1 MLFRPHIEVIGLDI
15 SERSLKAVQFARG
28 WSSKLRLKAFS
39 DIELD
44 KGIMVEGEV
53 KQSTALVEA
62 VRRLLVYPKH
72 GKFTTP
78 YVVSCLPEQKT
89 FIKLIDIPPMSKE
102 EIGQAIK
109 WEAEHHIPIP
119 IEETYWD
126 WQLIGSP
133 KPGQRMPILLGV
145 APINI
150 VESYQKVLADA
161 KLISLAQE
169 IEAGAVTRA
178 LLPTDNG
185 SPDSIMIIDLG
196 FSRTGICVWTNNT
209 IQFTVSLPLSGEKL
223 TNTIAETFNIKW
235 EEAEKTKIICGFDP
249 DKCRGSLQKIL
260 NHEVD
265 QLIKKIEETFDFY
278 KEHFPTAPPVKQI
291 MLCGGGANFKFID
304 SYLKDALGLPIIV
317 GNPWRNLK
325 STPQIFTNSA
335 LLSYTTAVGLALRVV
350 ERYYD

>member
-15 SERSLKAVQFARG
+15 SQRSLKAVQFARG
-28 WSSKLRLKAFS
+28 WSSKLKLRAFS

-44 KGIMVEGEV
+44 KGIIVEGDI
-53 KQSTALVEA
+53 KQGAALTEA
-62 VRRLLVYPKH
+62 VKRLLAYPKY
-72 GKFTTP
+72 GKFNTP

-89 FIKLIDIPPMSKE
+89 FIKLVDIPPMSKE

-119 IEETYWD
+119 IEETYMD
-126 WQLIGSP
+126 WQLIGKP
-133 KPGQRMPILLGV
+133 APGQRLPVLLGV
-145 APINI
+145 APKGI

-161 KLISLAQE
+161 GLINLAQE
-169 IEAGAVTRA
+169 IEAEAVTRA
-178 LLPTDNG
+178 LLPID
-185 SPDSIMIIDLG
+185 DSSQDTIMIVDLG
-196 FSRTGICVWTNNT
+196 FSRTSICLWTDNS

-223 TNTIAETFNIKW
+223 TDAIAKTFNITW

-260 NHEVD
+260 DQEVD
-265 QLIKKIEETFDFY
+265 QLIKKIKETFDFY
-278 KEHFPTAPPVKQI
+278 AEHFPNSAPVNQI

-304 SYLKDALGLPIIV
+304 SYLKDALGLPIVV
-317 GNPWRNLK
+317 GNPWLNLK
-325 STPQIFTNSA
+325 STPPVLTRAA
-335 LLSYTTAVGLALRVV
+335 LLSYTTAVGLGLRVV

>member
-1 MLFRPHIEVIGLDI
+1 MLFRPNLEIIGLDI
-15 SERSLKAVQFARG
+15 SERSLKAVQFSRG
-28 WSSKLRLKAFS
+28 WTSKLKLKAFS
-39 DIELD
+39 DIEID
-44 KGIMVEGEV
+44 KGIIVGGEI
-53 KQSTALVEA
+53 KQANVLTDAIN
-62 VRRLLVYPKH
+62 RLLMYPKY
-72 GKFTTP
+72 GKFSTS
-78 YVVSCLPEQKT
+78 YIVSCLPEQKT

-119 IEETYWD
+119 IEDTYLD
-126 WQLIGSP
+126 WQLIGDP
-133 KPGQRMPILLGV
+133 RPGQRLPILLGV
-145 APINI
+145 APKVII
-150 VESYQKVLADA
+150 DSYQQI
-161 KLISLAQE
+161 LINAHLINMAQE
-169 IEAGAVTRA
+169 IEAQAITRA
-178 LLPTDNG
+178 LIPADI
-185 SPDSIMIIDLG
+185 SHQDSTMVIDLG

-209 IQFTVSLPLSGEKL
+209 IQFTISLPLSGEKL

-304 SYLKDALGLPIIV
+304 SYLKDALNLPIII
-317 GNPWRNLK
+317 GNPWLNLK
-325 STPQIFTNSA
+325 STPQVFTNA
-335 LLSYTTAVGLALRVV
+335 MLLSYTTAVGLALRVI